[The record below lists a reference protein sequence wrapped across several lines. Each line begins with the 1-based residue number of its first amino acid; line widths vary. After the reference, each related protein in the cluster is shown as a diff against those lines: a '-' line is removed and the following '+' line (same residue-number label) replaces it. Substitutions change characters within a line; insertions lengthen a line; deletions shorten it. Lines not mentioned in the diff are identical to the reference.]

1 MLQKSLTKSFLKSW
15 VKSSELKYVVFSKNG
30 FYTGDKVEAKY
41 LVYATPSY
49 TSSFLDKTNNG
60 KGRTFDGV
68 MMRNVDGNL
77 YFNLDN
83 LKEKKILK
91 SAVLSE
97 IIGAAGSS
105 LEDKTPSG
113 TTGILGDIF
122 KLK

>member
-1 MLQKSLTKSFLKSW
+1 
-15 VKSSELKYVVFSKNG
+15 
-30 FYTGDKVEAKY
+30 
-41 LVYATPSY
+41 
-49 TSSFLDKTNNG
+49 
-60 KGRTFDGV
+60 
-68 MMRNVDGNL
+68 MRNVDGNL

-105 LEDKTPSG
+105 LENKAPSG